1 MFYGEATNL
10 GSYSSLCLLSLVT
23 RLITMS
29 QEFIIGSKV
38 RVVSL
43 PPYVKTA
50 DPMPMLR
57 PPDIIQIGEEG
68 IVLDRRPGGYWG
80 IRFSRGA
87 FLIDSQYIES
97 VEPNPE
103 SEISS

>member
-1 MFYGEATNL
+1 MLACFASKNKRLFDTLPLY
-10 GSYSSLCLLSLVT
+10 LL
-23 RLITMS
+23 IKMS
-29 QEFIIGSKV
+29 QEFIVGSKV
-38 RVVSL
+38 RVVAL

-50 DPMPMLR
+50 DSMPMLR

-97 VEPNPE
+97 VETSSE
-103 SEISS
+103 S